1 MQQNIRIYVDLMI
14 SSGVSNVNDVRTI
27 VSDNY
32 EENVAFVMQREN
44 IFSWKLSQEETVNAR
59 KGFLRFLILFSLK
72 ASFLVCFFW
81 LFLNSGQFWSS
92 LKATI
97 F

>member
-44 IFSWKLSQEETVNAR
+44 IFS
-59 KGFLRFLILFSLK
+59 
-72 ASFLVCFFW
+72 
-81 LFLNSGQFWSS
+81 
-92 LKATI
+92 
-97 F
+97 